1 MEIIEKQYLSVESLL
16 SYKTRSTY
24 GKLGKLI
31 EHISESLKFLEMEQ
45 TGSIIFSL
53 KENTYGTDET
63 ILDLE
68 FFVPVGKEF
77 KSNEFY
83 VYKPQFRLC
92 NAVRARHSGTY
103 DTLVNS
109 RKRIQDYLSQ
119 NSYQPITDYYY
130 YVSRNNLVDIYVG
143 INGNIV

>member
-24 GKLGKLI
+24 GKIGKLI
-31 EHISESLKFLEMEQ
+31 NHISESLKFLEMEQ
-45 TGSIIFSL
+45 TGNIIFSL
-53 KENTYGTDET
+53 KENIYGTDEA

-83 VYKPQFRLC
+83 VYKPQLKLC

-103 DTLVNS
+103 DTLINS
-109 RKRIQDYLSQ
+109 RKKMQNYISQ
-119 NSYQPITDYYY
+119 NCYQPITDYYY
-130 YVSRNNLVDIYVG
+130 YINSSNLVDIYVG

>member
-1 MEIIEKQYLSVESLL
+1 MEIIEKQYLSVKSLL

-83 VYKPQFRLC
+83 VYKPQFKLC
-92 NAVRARHSGTY
+92 NAIRARHSGTY